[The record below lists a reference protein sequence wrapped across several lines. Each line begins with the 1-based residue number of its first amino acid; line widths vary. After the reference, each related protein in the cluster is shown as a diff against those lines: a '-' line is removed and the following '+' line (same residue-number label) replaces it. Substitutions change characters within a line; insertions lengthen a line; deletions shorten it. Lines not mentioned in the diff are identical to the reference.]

1 MYSNEYFAV
10 GIYISIYPLEI
21 SAIITY
27 WYLKQAPAILMRNFF
42 FFPPLNRKFLEFAY
56 TVFATIF
63 KIKENREYATA
74 QVSGEYN
81 IQELTQPCAPCSLG

>member
-21 SAIITY
+21 PAIITY

-42 FFPPLNRKFLEFAY
+42 FFFPFRQE
-56 TVFATIF
+56 
-63 KIKENREYATA
+63 
-74 QVSGEYN
+74 VS
-81 IQELTQPCAPCSLG
+81 